1 MQNGLSYFMV
11 LVCFHC
17 LNNIDV
23 GVIVILRFLR
33 LGSFSAL
40 VTQHSRII

>member
-1 MQNGLSYFMV
+1 MCLMFSDWIFDMV
-11 LVCFHC
+11 FIY
-17 LNNIDV
+17 IDV
-23 GVIVILRFLR
+23 GAIVILRFLR